1 MKYTIIITGLA
12 ILLATL
18 TYGRE
23 PVERTNPPE
32 HYSEETP
39 TVEIKS

>member
-18 TYGRE
+18 THSRE
-23 PVERTNPPE
+23 PVERINPPK
-32 HYSEETP
+32 HYSEGGS
-39 TVEIKS
+39 VI